1 MGHER
6 HGALPKSERWRSI
19 VARIAASAE
28 ADFDVSGLSAAT
40 LRAVR
45 QRFRNLALDEGTTA
59 AFRFLVSLAVAS
71 QARGAPPDLSGL
83 LPAPQDRPT
92 PLKLTRALQDAV
104 AQAGGQPEYG
114 AIAQGA
120 AADALAAWYEAH
132 RPKHADL
139 FASFPTAAEVWAG
152 TGNGAGFCE
161 LSRLFVANL
170 TERYLQYFLER
181 EASQVLP
188 SARDRERFSQEVSS
202 HLDRVSQH
210 AFETAKTTQ
219 SYSAGWFN
227 KNTTAGMP
235 PETEIRGFLSYAY
248 AKMRDELVRE
258 GRD

>member
-6 HGALPKSERWRSI
+6 HGVLPKTECWRGI
-19 VARIAASAE
+19 VALIAASAE

-40 LRAVR
+40 LQAVR
-45 QRFRNLALDEGTTA
+45 LRFRNLALDEGTTA

-71 QARGAPPDLSGL
+71 QARGDDSGPSGL
-83 LPAPQDRPT
+83 LPNPQDKPT

-120 AADALAAWYEAH
+120 AADALAHWYEAH
-132 RPKHADL
+132 RPKQGDL
-139 FASFPTAAEVWAG
+139 FGSFATAEEVWAG

-161 LSRLFVANL
+161 LSRLFVGKL
-170 TERYLQYFLER
+170 TERYLNYYLER

-188 SARDRERFSQEVSS
+188 NTRDRDRFSQEVTA

-210 AFETAKTTQ
+210 AFETAKTAQ

-227 KNTTAGMP
+227 KNAVGGMP
-235 PETEIRGFLSYAY
+235 TETEIRGFLSYTY

-258 GRD
+258 GRN